1 MAWNYPQGAS
11 PDDYERYAGPDWDGV
26 EEEEEKEEDEEE

>member
-11 PDDYERYAGPDWDGV
+11 PDEYERYAGTDWDDD
-26 EEEEEKEEDEEE
+26 EEDEADEKDWA

>member
-11 PDDYERYAGPDWDGV
+11 PDEYERYAGTDWDD
-26 EEEEEKEEDEEE
+26 EEDEEKEEDEEE

>member
-11 PDDYERYAGPDWDGV
+11 PDEYERYAGKDWDD
-26 EEEEEKEEDEEE
+26 EDEDEDEEDDE